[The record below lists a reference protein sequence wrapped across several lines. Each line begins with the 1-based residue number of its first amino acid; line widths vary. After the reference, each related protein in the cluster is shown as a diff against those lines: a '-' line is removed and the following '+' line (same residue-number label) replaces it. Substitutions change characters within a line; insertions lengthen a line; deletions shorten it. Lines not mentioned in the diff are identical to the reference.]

1 MGMTA
6 SLKHRNEQTTLSS
19 ADNVILCTKT
29 LKEPTEKTRQ

>member
-19 ADNVILCTKT
+19 ADNVILYMKT
-29 LKEPTEKTRQ
+29 LKEPAEKLRQ